1 MNAYNHHLL
10 SAAPKYPSLL
20 KCYVSNFI
28 DRAVTYTF
36 IAALLIG
43 FEEIASDSILL
54 KFAALFIG
62 MSYEPL
68 LLASNRRTVG
78 QIVMRIRV
86 QQLSLG
92 KRLTLANAFAR
103 FWIRMLL
110 GWATYI
116 TLHTNKER
124 RALHD
129 IVTDTVM
136 VSL

>member
-20 KCYVSNFI
+20 KRYLSNFI
-28 DRAVTYTF
+28 DRIVTYT
-36 IAALLIG
+36 LIG
-43 FEEIASDSILL
+43 IFLFGFEGIAGDSLLL
-54 KFAALFIG
+54 KLAALFLG

-68 LLASNRRTVG
+68 VLAFNRRTIG
-78 QIVMRIRV
+78 QILTRIKV

-92 KRLTLANAFAR
+92 RRLTLANSFAR